1 MRILTNQKVRALFGQ
16 ITLCLMVFIILSII
30 LILSEP
36 TGTVL
41 RAEEITPG
49 RWRTVMS
56 ITLCTVGIGIA
67 VLAVCYRYFREQD
80 RMMEEAV
87 AQIREFIAG
96 DRDARIECDE
106 EGELYRL
113 FHEINS
119 LAAILNAKAESEEKS
134 RNFLRNTISDISH
147 QLL

>member
-16 ITLCLMVFIILSII
+16 IILCLLVFIILSII
-30 LILSEP
+30 LILSESA
-36 TGTVL
+36 GTVL
-41 RAEEITPG
+41 RAEEITPE

-80 RMMEEAV
+80 RVMEDAV
-87 AQIREFIAG
+87 KQIREFVAG
-96 DRDARIECDE
+96 DRTARIECDE

-113 FHEINS
+113 F
-119 LAAILNAKAESEEKS
+119 
-134 RNFLRNTISDISH
+134 
-147 QLL
+147 